1 MDEKDKEQ
9 KTKESISDSEVFK
22 KVESVLGT
30 RCKICDCEGFVSDPT
45 DPTICIAASV
55 HPLPGHRCQHSYL
68 NH

>member
-1 MDEKDKEQ
+1 MTEHTEERNTETINSENLREVIEK
-9 KTKESISDSEVFK
+9 VA
-22 KVESVLGT
+22 GT

-45 DPTICIAASV
+45 DITICIAASV

>member
-1 MDEKDKEQ
+1 MDEQDEK
-9 KTKESISDSEVFK
+9 KTKESISDVLK
-22 KVESVLGT
+22 KVENVLGT

-45 DPTICIAASV
+45 DVTICIAASI